1 MILRGFTVL
10 LIFSASVSLMSCGNI
25 GNKNKESGNSDSLQ
39 SSTSPAIQS
48 EPVDGFRIRRYEV
61 ALFEL
66 NRNELAG
73 ELKKLQPE
81 FSIFLGDG
89 NFSQAD
95 IRQINDFVSDANNRE
110 AYNMVM
116 KKFPDLKKLT
126 LQLKNAF
133 DNYSR
138 ETGQEL
144 QPKTYTYVSG
154 YDFQYPVKYAD
165 SVMIIGLDLF
175 LGRDFDMYKKMG
187 VPLYISNRFTPD
199 HIVPDCVKEMAYP
212 LIPEKQ
218 GTYNLLEAMIE
229 QGKLMYFTSRIL
241 PDVSKYLIIGFEPE
255 QLSWCKDNEGNLWQF
270 IIENE
275 LLYSSDSKAMSM
287 FMVDGPFTSSFSD
300 QSPARTGVWLG
311 WQIVESYMKRNK
323 VSLITM
329 MANTNSREILEK
341 SGYKPAR
348 K

>member
-1 MILRGFTVL
+1 MILRGFTFL
-10 LIFSASVSLMSCGNI
+10 LISCAAVFLNSCGSS
-25 GNKNKESGNSDSLQ
+25 GNKAIDSIDSDSLQ

-48 EPVDGFRIRRYEV
+48 EQVDGFRINRYEV

-66 NRNELAG
+66 NRNNMAG
-73 ELKKLQPE
+73 ELKKLLPE

-95 IRQINDFVSDANNRE
+95 IRQISDFVSDVNNLE
-110 AYNMVM
+110 AYRLVM
-116 KKFPDLKKLT
+116 KKYPDLSELT
-126 LQLKNAF
+126 LQLKNAY

-138 ETGQEL
+138 ETGMEL
-144 QPKTYTYVSG
+144 QPQTYTYVSG

-199 HIVPDCVKEMAYP
+199 HIVPDCIKEMAYP

-241 PDVSKYLIIGFEPE
+241 PDVSDHLIIGFEPE
-255 QLSWCKDNEGNLWQF
+255 QLSWCEDNEGNLWQF

-300 QSPARTGVWLG
+300 ESPARTGVWLG
-311 WQIVESYMKRNK
+311 WKIVESYMKRNK
-323 VSLITM
+323 VSLIAM
-329 MANTNSREILEK
+329 MGNTNSREILER